1 MSVSRYFLILLVILV
16 GYGCQGV
23 VDRKNYE
30 VIRNVRGK
38 EIKISNVEL
47 FFSYNSKILIYV
59 DTVDCTTCRV
69 RNLIFWQDLMEDYQ
83 ELDSALNLI
92 YVINPRPEVEVEVE
106 AILYE
111 LGLKNVWLDRDNDF
125 IKMNPF
131 VPRDKKFHVF
141 LLNKEN
147 KIELI
152 GSPIGNKKLDK
163 LYRKVIKNLKCI

>member
-1 MSVSRYFLILLVILV
+1 
-16 GYGCQGV
+16 
-23 VDRKNYE
+23 
-30 VIRNVRGK
+30 
-38 EIKISNVEL
+38 
-47 FFSYNSKILIYV
+47 
-59 DTVDCTTCRV
+59 
-69 RNLIFWQDLMEDYQ
+69 MEDYQ